1 MRRFF
6 LIVFLTALLGLPLNS
21 LAQDS
26 SFGLEEGDGPS
37 LLTAANTQAQPVQA
51 APAPAAPAVTAPAQ
65 ATPDPVEAEPAQAAP
80 ALDQVSPPP
89 AVVEPAPAEVGS
101 APTAD
106 VSVPAATAPVQ
117 AVAGSA
123 PDSVEPVQVKP
134 VPALVLAAPRKAG
147 VGKPF
152 LVRLTS
158 DLPMESVLIRW
169 QGREVVPS
177 ISVWNDRHV
186 ALAMLGTD
194 VLTERPGKE
203 ELVVVASVA
212 GKENTLRR
220 TVRIAPEDYPKQELT
235 LPEKMVS
242 PPKEVHD
249 RIAAERSRTTA
260 AKDTVSARRMWRLP
274 LERPVQGKILSVYG
288 AQRILNGKPKNPH
301 RGLDF
306 RSPMGNPVK
315 CVDSGRVILVGDH
328 YYAGNSVYVDHG
340 NGVVSMYFH
349 LSEPTV
355 KEGDEVRRGQ
365 TIGLTGMTGRATG
378 PHLHFSLSVQG
389 DLVDPAPLFTST
401 ADKLLR

>member
-1 MRRFF
+1 M
-6 LIVFLTALLGLPLNS
+6 
-21 LAQDS
+21 
-26 SFGLEEGDGPS
+26 
-37 LLTAANTQAQPVQA
+37 
-51 APAPAAPAVTAPAQ
+51 PAPAQSEPSSEAVESAPAEAETAPAE
-65 ATPDPVEAEPAQAAP
+65 AVPTPVE
-80 ALDQVSPPP
+80 
-89 AVVEPAPAEVGS
+89 
-101 APTAD
+101 
-106 VSVPAATAPVQ
+106 TAPVQ
-117 AVAGSA
+117 AAAEPAPVA
-123 PDSVEPVQVKP
+123 VKP
-134 VPALVLAAPRKAG
+134 VPTLVLAAPRKAG

-158 DLPMESVLIRW
+158 DLPLESVSIRW
-169 QGREVVPS
+169 QGREVAPS

-203 ELVVVASVA
+203 ELVVVASV
-212 GKENTLRR
+212 GGRESTLRR

-249 RIAAERSRTTA
+249 RIAAEGKLTTE
-260 AKDTVSARRMWRLP
+260 AKNTVSARRMWHLP

-315 CVDSGRVILVGDH
+315 CVDGGRVILVGDH

-355 KEGDEVRRGQ
+355 KEGDEVKRGQ

-389 DLVDPAPLFTST
+389 ELVDPAPLFTMS
-401 ADKLLR
+401 ADTLLQ